1 MRVMD
6 TIKSDFAGQSIEF
19 LAVSVF
25 EDAEAAS
32 KFVESSSYD
41 FDWGHMEVE
50 AAARIGVESVPSLI
64 VVDGN
69 GNVAWRSGLL
79 TPFRGGTDVRGAL
92 SELTGG

>member
-6 TIKSDFAGQSIEF
+6 TIKGDFAGQDVDF

-32 KFVESSSYD
+32 KFADSSAYD
-41 FDWGHMEVE
+41 FNWGHMEVE
-50 AAARIGVESVPSLI
+50 AAERIGVESVPSLI

-79 TPFRGGTDVRGAL
+79 TPFRGGTDIRRAL
-92 SELTGG
+92 RELTGG